1 MPLKIEDL
9 TGPVE
14 EKIQRSKAGFEI
26 EKATRLTAANPQG
39 EKIGFVDVVMEGG
52 GVNGI
57 TTAGAIYAMERLGF
71 RFRKIA
77 GTSAG
82 AICAALLVAAGEDAL
97 DMKSTT
103 LTKILS
109 NMDFYSFVD
118 GGADARA
125 LLKSYNNPGSGTFF
139 KEFLQTMRKGI
150 SLIRNVNDLVGELGI
165 NPGNEFKAFITDKME
180 SLNDHMPFTVA
191 ALQDKLT
198 RHIQSLEADYQIP
211 GTFTGQDFAADFQVV
226 VSDVSFQRKAV
237 FPRDTVRYFKNPD
250 NILVGDFVR
259 ASMSIPIF
267 FEPFRLIDF
276 TTGEANLKASGHI
289 AFVDG
294 GLVSNFPLSLFDVK
308 GKPRCPTF
316 GLLIDELKGKQP
328 EPNKVDNL
336 FELGMAMFE
345 TTREYGDKAYVAE
358 NPSAAARIIRMS
370 NTGVQGKKIGTTDFD
385 IADGDKIQLFK
396 NGVQAVLEKMSE
408 WDFEKYIRKFR

>member
-14 EKIQRSKAGFEI
+14 EEIQRAKAGFKI
-26 EKATRLTAANPQG
+26 ENATRLTAAGPQG
-39 EKIGFVDVVMEGG
+39 EKVGFVDVVMEGG
-52 GVNGI
+52 GVKGI

-82 AICAALLVAAGEDAL
+82 AICAALLVAAGKDAL
-97 DMKSTT
+97 DLKSTT

-125 LLKSYNNPGSGTFF
+125 LLRSYNNPGSGTFF
-139 KEFLQTMRKGI
+139 KDFLQTMRKGI

-180 SLNDHMPFTVA
+180 SLNDHVPFTVT
-191 ALQDKLT
+191 ALQEKLT
-198 RHIQSLEADYQIP
+198 RHVAALETDYQLP
-211 GTFTGQDFAADFQVV
+211 ANFTGADFTADFQVV

-237 FPRDTVRYFKNPD
+237 FPRDTARYFKNPD

-259 ASMSIPIF
+259 ASMSIPVF
-267 FEPFRLIDF
+267 FEPFQLLDF
-276 TTGEANLKASGHI
+276 TSEEANLNVPGHVT
-289 AFVDG
+289 FVDG

-316 GLLIDELKGKQP
+316 GLLIDEMKGKQP

-370 NTGVQGKKIGTTDFD
+370 NVGVQGKKIGTTDFD
-385 IADGDKIQLFK
+385 IADEDKIQLFK
-396 NGVQAVLEKMSE
+396 NGVQAVLEKMAE
-408 WDFEKYIRKFR
+408 WDFEKYIKKYR